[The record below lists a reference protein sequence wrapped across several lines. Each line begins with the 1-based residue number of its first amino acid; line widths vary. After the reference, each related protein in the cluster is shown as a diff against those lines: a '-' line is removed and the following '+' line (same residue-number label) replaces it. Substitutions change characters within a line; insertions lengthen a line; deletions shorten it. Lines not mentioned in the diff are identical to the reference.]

1 MIESYVDFVYLTK
14 GGIPVAVAPIDF
26 MDEKGGYKGKGGIR
40 FTEDVIVEI
49 TDLLRKAEK
58 FGNEGDVAKS
68 IAEYKKVC
76 AKYEEVADYPTASYF
91 YQKCLN
97 ISKQQKYAEGEAT
110 SYMGLGLCEEGERNI
125 TKAQEYYEIALEKA
139 LDKDLHSID
148 KIISEQLIR
157 VYEKLAINN
166 EEASDFRKALDYYDR
181 CLDASKR
188 ALNPKKEAECY
199 FKLGMTYEKTKEL
212 DKSVEALEK
221 YLAICEKIGDQEGR
235 SLALK
240 ELAERN
246 KQLGRMEQSKQC
258 LNELKDVQ
266 ITNKEKALESKAE
279 ACLKLGLLE
288 FQNGNLTNSVNYF
301 EKEFFEKAKEL
312 KDRNMIDIGRVNTGI
327 AKGLNGLDL
336 YKDIIKNNYQ
346 AFLSWKFKRN
356 PSAAK

>member
-1 MIESYVDFVYLTK
+1 MIESYVDFMYLTR
-14 GGIPVAVAPIDF
+14 GGVPVAVAPADYA
-26 MDEKGGYKGKGGIR
+26 DEKGGYKGKGGIR
-40 FTEDVIVEI
+40 FTEEVIMEI
-49 TDLLRKAEK
+49 TELLRKAEK

-68 IAEYKKVC
+68 VTEYRKIC
-76 AKYEEVADYPTASYF
+76 AKYEEVTDYPTASYF
-91 YQKCLN
+91 YKKCLN
-97 ISKQQKYAEGEAT
+97 ISKQRKYAEGEAT

-125 TKAQEYYEIALEKA
+125 MKAQEYYETALEKA
-139 LDKDLHSID
+139 LDKDLHSIY
-148 KIISEQLIR
+148 KVISEQLIR
-157 VYEKLAINN
+157 VYEKLALSN
-166 EEASDFRKALDYYDR
+166 ESAGDFPKALDYYDK

-188 ALNPKKEAECY
+188 ALNTKKEAECY
-199 FKLGMTYEKTKEL
+199 FKLGITYEKTKEL
-212 DKSVEALEK
+212 EKSVEALEK
-221 YLAICEKIGDQEGR
+221 YLGICEKLGDQEGR

-246 KQLGRMEQSKQC
+246 KQLGKLEKSKLC

-266 ITNKEKALESKAE
+266 LSNKGRALENKAE

-288 FQNGNLTNSVNYF
+288 FQNGNLQSSVGYF

-312 KDRNMIDIGRVNTGI
+312 KDRSMIDIGRVNTGI

-356 PSAAK
+356 PNATK